1 MRDSLGGPLV
11 YWRYI
16 LVPILG
22 PLLPLTVVR
31 LFSLVRPLGAFAIA
45 IAGQAVLSAA
55 YPTWEH
61 WRIKRLID
69 APSTHMT
76 LIYTQDDTSQ
86 QDDTSHA
93 KLSRFIG
100 HIWSLPGLLLVAC
113 AVAVVFLG
121 LEYLFVHILATRS
134 GAA

>member
-31 LFSLVRPLGAFAIA
+31 LFSPVRPLGAFAIA

-69 APSTHMT
+69 APSTHVT

-86 QDDTSHA
+86 A

>member
-1 MRDSLGGPLV
+1 LV

-22 PLLPLTVVR
+22 PLLPLTVAR
-31 LFSLVRPLGAFAIA
+31 LFGPVRPLGAFAIA
-45 IAGQAVLSAA
+45 IAGQAVLSVA
-55 YPTWEH
+55 YPTWQH

-69 APSTHMT
+69 APSTYMT
-76 LIYTQDDTSQ
+76 LIFTQDDTSE
-86 QDDTSHA
+86 QDNTREQDNTSQA

-113 AVAVVFLG
+113 AVAVLFLG